1 MEAAEAA
8 ADAEM
13 AQQIFSEDEGEIGTD
28 WLETAAATFD
38 ETDVAVVQHT
48 AQPPS
53 PPALLV
59 GVASP
64 ANAYGS
70 GYESEEFSSPTKKRN
85 LGAPRELGAGRK
97 LCYLTTKSELGTEIV
112 GTAI

>member
-1 MEAAEAA
+1 MGAAEAA

-13 AQQIFSEDEGEIGTD
+13 AQQIFSEDEGEIDTD
-28 WLETAAATFD
+28 WLETAAVKFD
-38 ETDVAVVQHT
+38 ETDDAVVQHT

-59 GVASP
+59 GGASP

-70 GYESEEFSSPTKKRN
+70 GYESEELSSSTKKRAP
-85 LGAPRELGAGRK
+85 GAPRQLGAGRK
-97 LCYLTTKSELGTEIV
+97 LGSLTTK
-112 GTAI
+112 